1 MEYLIGVVLAAA
13 TCVFFGMLVGF
24 DRERLFYPMMLP
36 PIATYYILFAAMGSS
51 TPALTIE
58 SLVASIF
65 LVAAVVGFKKN
76 LWLIVAALVGHGVF
90 DFFHH
95 LVVLVWRLDR
105 WGRSLADL
113 VLTLKE
119 LAELGVGF
127 VSLTEALDLT
137 TPIGR
142 AMAGLLAVLAEF
154 EHDVLQERVRA
165 GLAEARRNGKPL
177 GRPRTAA
184 LHAGQVRKLYRS
196 GVSKAEIARR
206 LNIGRTSVRRILG

>member
-36 PIATYYILFAAMGSS
+36 PIATYYILFAAVGSS

-65 LVAAVVGFKKN
+65 LMVAVVGFKKN

-95 LVVLVWRLDR
+95 LVIQNPGVPVWWPGFCMSFDVLAGGFLALLLAR
-105 WGRSLADL
+105 RSGFERA
-113 VLTLKE
+113 
-119 LAELGVGF
+119 LGVPSTTSDRK
-127 VSLTEALDLT
+127 VSVG
-137 TPIGR
+137 PR
-142 AMAGLLAVLAEF
+142 
-154 EHDVLQERVRA
+154 Q
-165 GLAEARRNGKPL
+165 PL
-177 GRPRTAA
+177 
-184 LHAGQVRKLYRS
+184 
-196 GVSKAEIARR
+196 
-206 LNIGRTSVRRILG
+206 